1 MIDKTALIHHNY
13 SVERYAKLKTVP
25 SNIDYS
31 AGVEL
36 GPIIPWRCGF
46 KSINGYRGFKTEYGI
61 SNNIILGMLIVSF
74 NQYSNYNNVIF
85 RRLDHPSPC
94 WVGRLGV
101 VL

>member
-1 MIDKTALIHHNY
+1 MIHKTALIHHNY

-36 GPIIPWRCGF
+36 GSIIPWRCGF
-46 KSINGYRGFKTEYGI
+46 KSINGCRMFKTECGI
-61 SNNIILGMLIVSF
+61 SITVLLGILNVSF
-74 NQYSNYNNVIF
+74 IQCSNNNNVIF